1 MLSKLARLS
10 AGVLIVL
17 TIVVYSQAIIQDRLL
32 VHVLNFD
39 KLNQDKYQ
47 KILNG
52 LPYYQHIEKVAVSL
66 YNFQVN
72 NNQIN
77 CDQISEWGN
86 KLIEINKRN
95 TQGYYI
101 LTACAEREGNEKKA
115 IQLIE
120 TAIKYDP
127 LNTQYLLGA
136 AILHLNVGNLSV
148 SESYLN
154 KVKIIDAKTYNLD
167 KITILLANKK
177 LEVNT
182 ETTASK

>member
-17 TIVVYSQAIIQDRLL
+17 TIIVYSQAIFQDRLL

-52 LPYYQHIEKVAVSL
+52 LPYYQHIEKAAVAL
-66 YNFQVN
+66 YNSQVN
-72 NNQIN
+72 NNQLN

-101 LTACAEREGNEKKA
+101 LTACAEREGNEKK
-115 IQLIE
+115 
-120 TAIKYDP
+120 
-127 LNTQYLLGA
+127 
-136 AILHLNVGNLSV
+136 LS
-148 SESYLN
+148 S
-154 KVKIIDAKTYNLD
+154 
-167 KITILLANKK
+167 
-177 LEVNT
+177 
-182 ETTASK
+182 